1 MEAPTTLGN
10 TLTFGLAREMS
21 PEYNNGGFGGA
32 LRHDLPQSDDVD
44 IGTESCGLRQSSDAS
59 QNAIFINQF
68 PSPRGRGAAADAGVP
83 AAVEGLIT
91 LDTRINEGDLLG
103 LSYHS
108 GTAIFAIN
116 GREIAR
122 VEGLEGI
129 NLAGVTLPTG

>member
-32 LRHDLPQSDDVD
+32 LRHDLPQSDGVD

-68 PSPRGRGAAADAGVP
+68 PSPRGRGAAAGACEANHLSFVP
-83 AAVEGLIT
+83 E
-91 LDTRINEGDLLG
+91 LLLEASELHLQG
-103 LSYHS
+103 SI
-108 GTAIFAIN
+108 GTHQ
-116 GREIAR
+116 
-122 VEGLEGI
+122 
-129 NLAGVTLPTG
+129 TPP